1 MEQYFR
7 IGVITTTHALAG
19 EVKVYPTTEDPRR
32 FEELDTC
39 YLLDRGS
46 YRPLTIRSCR
56 YFKNLVILGFE
67 EVGSIEEAQ
76 LLKQKELYVDREH
89 AIPLKCDLLVTREN
103 AIPLEEGE
111 YYLADVL
118 GSTVTDEEGNVLG
131 TLSDYMETAAQL
143 IYKIK
148 TEKGKEF
155 LVPAVDEFIREV
167 NVEEKRM
174 VIRPIPGMIPD

>member
-89 AIPLKCDLLVTREN
+89 AIPL
-103 AIPLEEGE
+103 EEGE

-118 GSTVTDEEGNVLG
+118 GSMVTDEEGNVLG

>member
-1 MEQYFR
+1 
-7 IGVITTTHALAG
+7 VITTTHALAG

-89 AIPLKCDLLVTREN
+89 AIPL
-103 AIPLEEGE
+103 EEGE

>member
-56 YFKNLVILGFE
+56 YFKN
-67 EVGSIEEAQ
+67 
-76 LLKQKELYVDREH
+76 VDREH
-89 AIPLKCDLLVTREN
+89 

-118 GSTVTDEEGNVLG
+118 GSMVTDEEGNVLG

>member
-7 IGVITTTHALAG
+7 IGVVTTTHGLTG

-39 YLLDRGS
+39 FLLDRGE

-67 EVGSIEEAQ
+67 EIKSIDEAQ
-76 LLKQKELYVDREH
+76 LLRQKELYVDRDH
-89 AIPLKCDLLVTREN
+89 

-111 YYLADVL
+111 YYLADVI
-118 GSTVTDEEGNVLG
+118 GSRVLDEEGHLLG
-131 TLSDYMETAAQL
+131 TLEDYLESAAQT
-143 IYKIK
+143 IYKIR
-148 TEKGKEF
+148 TEAGKEV
-155 LVPAVDEFIREV
+155 LIPAVDAFIREV
-167 NVEEKRM
+167 NVEEKKM
-174 VIRPIPGMIPD
+174 VIHVIPGMF

>member
-89 AIPLKCDLLVTREN
+89 AIPL
-103 AIPLEEGE
+103 EEGE

>member
-89 AIPLKCDLLVTREN
+89 AIPL
-103 AIPLEEGE
+103 EEGE

-131 TLSDYMETAAQL
+131 TLSDYMETSAQL

>member
-89 AIPLKCDLLVTREN
+89 AIPL
-103 AIPLEEGE
+103 EEGE
-111 YYLADVL
+111 YYLADIL

>member
-32 FEELDTC
+32 FEKLDTC

-89 AIPLKCDLLVTREN
+89 

>member
-46 YRPLTIRSCR
+46 YRPLPIRSCR

-89 AIPLKCDLLVTREN
+89 

>member
-7 IGVITTTHALAG
+7 IGVITTTHALTG

-89 AIPLKCDLLVTREN
+89 